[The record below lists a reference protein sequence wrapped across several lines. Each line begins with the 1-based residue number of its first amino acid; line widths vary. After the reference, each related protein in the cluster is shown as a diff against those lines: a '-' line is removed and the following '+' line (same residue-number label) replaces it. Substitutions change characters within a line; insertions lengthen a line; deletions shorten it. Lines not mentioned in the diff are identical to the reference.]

1 MQRSGGSLFA
11 LVETLFDIVRLR
23 KGPDAI
29 PYSTVLFAI
38 IVAMWLLAGVI
49 MTLMMAEL
57 DARDFIIG
65 TVTGLAGLL
74 CYTAIVVL
82 AGYRARL
89 LQAIMALLGCG
100 ALISLVFVVGTL
112 VLGPFLSDN
121 LVNFVMSLVLLWT
134 VPVEGHIIAS
144 TIERHW
150 YVGVVAAMAIFIF
163 QLFLYSAMDPSTI
176 SPA

>member
-1 MQRSGGSLFA
+1 MPALYA

-29 PYSTVLFAI
+29 PYSTALFAI
-38 IVAMWLLAGVI
+38 IVAIWLLAGMI
-49 MTLMMAEL
+49 MTLMMADL

-74 CYTAIVVL
+74 CYSVIVVL
-82 AGYRARL
+82 AGHRARL

-100 ALISLVFVVGTL
+100 ALISLFFVAGTL
-112 VLGPFLSDN
+112 VLSPFLSDN
-121 LVNFVMSLVLLWT
+121 IVNFVVSLVLLWT
-134 VPVEGHIIAS
+134 VPVEGHIIAK

-150 YVGVVAAMAIFIF
+150 YVGVVAAMAVFIF

-176 SPA
+176 PAA